1 MQPEGDD
8 SKLLQAAIFFAASKN
23 RSYREM
29 VTTMLVTLVTF
40 LEEHGLTSTQL
51 LPPGQSIDQSF
62 VLRRSDLTEEGREF
76 YRRVEQP
83 WLKAIDRGGPPSSTR
98 VLNRVLRTLRP
109 GSTEKKARG
118 TGPSRRA

>member
-1 MQPEGDD
+1 MTTEGDEPT
-8 SKLLQAAIFFAASKN
+8 LLAADIFFAASKN

-29 VTTMLVTLVTF
+29 VKTMFSTLAAF
-40 LEEHGLTSTQL
+40 LEENGLTTRTL
-51 LPPGQSIDQSF
+51 LPPDKSVDQSF

-98 VLNRVLRTLRP
+98 VLKRVLRTIRP
-109 GSTEKKARG
+109 GDTK
-118 TGPSRRA
+118 